1 MSCKI
6 SPKVTRKLINYKISL
21 IMKKIN
27 ILLIPIVLLLAS
39 CGGGNKDVD
48 ALIAAKDVK
57 KLEEKRD
64 ALKAEKTALDA
75 EIKIIADAI
84 EEINPTKK
92 KTLITTFAAK
102 DTIFNHYLELQGNV
116 DTKKNIVITPE
127 MNGILKQVFVKEGQR
142 VSKGQI
148 LARVDDGGLSQQLA
162 QLQIQADLAKTTYD
176 RQKRLWDQKIG
187 SEIQYLQTKSSYE
200 AQQKAVDQL
209 KVQLNKTAIRAPFT
223 GVIDDVITEQG
234 SVVAAGQSPVIR
246 IVNLRD
252 MYIEAV
258 IPEKYLTNVKKGK
271 SVEVYFP
278 VLGTTM
284 DAKIRQAGDFIDP
297 NNRTFKV
304 EIAVP
309 NKDGNIKPNLTA
321 KLKINDYT
329 NPKAILIPQS
339 VISENAE
346 GEQYVYIADSINGD
360 IAKAK
365 KVIISTGRTQGD
377 YIEVLEGLTSG
388 NAVIKEGARSVKDD
402 QEVTIITKN

>member
-1 MSCKI
+1 
-6 SPKVTRKLINYKISL
+6 
-21 IMKKIN
+21 MKKIN
-27 ILLIPIVLLLAS
+27 ILLIPILLLLVS
-39 CGGGNKDVD
+39 CGGGNKDID
-48 ALIAAKDVK
+48 ALVAAKDVK

-64 ALKAEKTALDA
+64 ALKTKKTELEA
-75 EIKIIADAI
+75 EIKLIVDAI
-84 EEINPTKK
+84 EKINPTKK

-102 DTIFNHYLELQGNV
+102 DTIFNHYLELQGSV

-127 MNGILKQVFVKEGQR
+127 TNGILKQVFAKEGQR

-148 LARVDDGGLSQQLA
+148 LARVDDNGLNQQLA

-187 SEIQYLQTKSSYE
+187 SEIQFLQAKSSYE

-209 KVQLNKTAIRAPFT
+209 KVQLGKTAIRAPFS

-234 SVVAAGQSPVIR
+234 SVVAAGQSQIMR
-246 IVNLRD
+246 IVNLKD

-258 IPEKYLTNVKKGK
+258 IPEKYLTNVVKGK
-271 SVEVYFP
+271 AVEVYFP
-278 VLGTTM
+278 VLGKTIN
-284 DAKIRQAGDFIDP
+284 AKIRQAGDFIDP

-304 EIAVP
+304 EIGIP

-329 NPKAILIPQS
+329 NEKAILIPQS

-346 GEQYVYIADSINGD
+346 GEQYVFIADAINGEK
-360 IAKAK
+360 AKAK
-365 KVIISTGRTQGD
+365 KVIISTGKTQGD
-377 YIEVLEGLTSG
+377 FIEITDGLADG
-388 NAVIKEGARSVKDD
+388 NAVIKEGARSVKDG
-402 QEVTIITKN
+402 QEVTIITKK